1 MNGELV
7 EVPRVWVGCVACHE
21 LGNLVGEW
29 VDAVGCE
36 EFVPCDR
43 DGYGHGDR
51 WVFDTENLPIGE
63 CSPDEAS
70 RVAGEALAC
79 AEATG
84 APLGAVWAYW
94 EDRHGYPDA
103 LDSFEE
109 SWAGEWDSAADY
121 AADCVESTGDIEQ
134 VPGYLQGYID
144 CTALARDMEL
154 GGDITCHMAPGG
166 GVWVFRSV

>member
-1 MNGELV
+1 MIMNDEFV

-51 WVFDTENLPIGE
+51 WVFDTENLPTGE

-79 AEATG
+79 VEATG

-94 EDRHGYPDA
+94 EYRGNYPDV
-103 LDSFEE
+103 LDDFPE
-109 SWAGEWDSAADY
+109 SWAGEWDYAADY
-121 AADCVESTGDIEQ
+121 AAESVESSGDIER
-134 VPGYLQGYID
+134 VPNYLRRYID
-144 CTALARDMEL
+144 YDALARDMEL
-154 GGDITCHMAPGG
+154 NGDITCHMAPGG
-166 GVWVFRSV
+166 GVWVFR